1 MRRIL
6 YGVGLLLV
14 LVIGLKVARRGGQA
28 TVEEDAAP
36 AAASVRRGPEGP
48 HIQIDAAAQA
58 RIGLQ
63 VLPLAEL
70 ELPAS
75 VRGFGRLLD
84 PTTLVTPLYDYEAAR
99 AAFDGADR
107 EYRRVHTLHA
117 GNVNASERDVEAA
130 RTALERDRA
139 AMWTAQSRVTSMWGS
154 QALARRDLPALAQSL
169 VTREAAVARIDLP
182 LGTTLSGEPTTGRL
196 VALATARSSPVEAT
210 VLGAAA
216 DSDPTIQGRGFL
228 LLVEHAP
235 WPPGTALD
243 GWLTVPGPA
252 RTGVDVPSSAV
263 LRYGT
268 AAYVYVQT
276 DDVTFA
282 RRAVHLDQPTKD
294 GWFVADGL
302 ASGESVVVTGAQ
314 QLLSTE
320 LGGAAAED

>member
-1 MRRIL
+1 
-6 YGVGLLLV
+6 
-14 LVIGLKVARRGGQA
+14 
-28 TVEEDAAP
+28 
-36 AAASVRRGPEGP
+36 
-48 HIQIDAAAQA
+48 
-58 RIGLQ
+58 
-63 VLPLAEL
+63 
-70 ELPAS
+70 

-84 PTTLVTPLYDYEAAR
+84 PTTLVTPLYDYDATR
-99 AAFDGADR
+99 AAFDAADR
-107 EYRRVHTLHA
+107 EYRRVQTLHA

-139 AMWTAQSRVTSMWGS
+139 AMWTAQSRVTSVWGS
-154 QALARRDLPALAQSL
+154 QALARRDLPSLAQSL
-169 VTREAAVARIDLP
+169 VTREAGVARIDLP

-196 VALATARSSPVEAT
+196 VALANARSSPVEAT
-210 VLGAAA
+210 VLGMAA

-268 AAYVYVQT
+268 ASYVYVQT
-276 DDVTFA
+276 DDMTFA

-294 GWFVADGL
+294 GWFVADSL
-302 ASGESVVVTGAQ
+302 AAGESLVVTGAQ